1 MVDIRKDYTG
11 TLTRHLPTGEAEILH
26 QVGVESFTEEEAVH
40 DAGYIFEEYVPDLVP
55 EKATVVT
62 VEQETIMEQG
72 LKRNCANCEY
82 FDSNND
88 KDYAHEYE
96 EGSEGNCI
104 EGGGKDTIYDADKHM
119 SSLQCCGFKADHTLV
134 EMAQTKTLVETG
146 KLYPSWK

>member
-1 MVDIRKDYTG
+1 MVDIRKDYIG
-11 TLTRHLPTGEAEILH
+11 TLTQFYATGESDVIET
-26 QVGVESFTEEEAVH
+26 VGVTAFKEAEALE
-40 DAGYIFEEYVPDLVP
+40 DAKGMFEENMPD
-55 EKATVVT
+55 EYKEDGMVVT

>member
-55 EKATVVT
+55 EKATVIT
-62 VEQETIMEQG
+62 VEQATIMEQG
-72 LKRNCANCEY
+72 LKRNCDNCEY

-88 KDYAHEYE
+88 KDYEHEYAK
-96 EGSEGNCI
+96 GAEGNCI
-104 EGGGKDTIYDADKHM
+104 YGGAKDPIYDKHRHK
-119 SSLQCCGFKADHTLV
+119 SVLECNEFNADHTLV
-134 EMAQTKTLVETG
+134 EMAQTRQPT
-146 KLYPSWK
+146 